1 MQSVTLPWGRTIFG
15 ISTQGF
21 HRLLPAAEPCAT
33 GRLSRELMSTRTRY
47 HNGYRFISWLLT
59 IDGRQSAQS
68 QERPY
73 HVDRTTSRPLCEV
86 KRRRARLVLRWGTTW
101 EALVLFRFCLHQRS
115 WPRLLFNSACC
126 VVRASIK
133 QTNHSFIF
141 LILPYIQYSHFLYT
155 RPVLV
160 HTLRIICPLWPQ

>member
-86 KRRRARLVLRWGTTW
+86 KRRRARLVHGGG
-101 EALVLFRFCLHQRS
+101 
-115 WPRLLFNSACC
+115 PRGKPWCCSVFAC
-126 VVRASIK
+126 
-133 QTNHSFIF
+133 TNDHGHAYYS
-141 LILPYIQYSHFLYT
+141 ILPAVLCVPPSN
-155 RPVLV
+155 RP
-160 HTLRIICPLWPQ
+160 TIPSFF